1 MVPLVQRV
9 EETPTNSAESN
20 AYSDSGTGSYLRI
33 PKSIPDEDLQLI
45 DGFLQELSD
54 AGYRTSSI
62 QLYRGAACCFFA
74 WIRRHRKVLSS
85 LRKDE
90 IEICVAALCRKN
102 RENASRVRKLIS
114 YLRRN
119 GTIPAEESVPLSKAD
134 TLLAAYRDH
143 LCDELKLSISS
154 VKCYVPK
161 ARKFILSV
169 FGRDLEH
176 IHSLSALSLRELIL
190 EEAKTNRRGIASFI
204 SPLPTLLRFLYQ
216 KRILKDDL
224 RFAVPRLA
232 IWDLASAPA
241 FLSNQEVE
249 RLLAAC
255 NRTTAIGRRDYAI
268 LCLLAEIGLR
278 GGAIV
283 SLNLEDID
291 WEERTIGVVQKG
303 GEVAVLP
310 LMDKSYHAIADYL
323 SKDRV
328 QSAER
333 RLFLRTEAPIRGFS
347 STAAISTLVERA
359 LKKAGIYKSRMG
371 SHIFRHSLATR
382 MINGGASL
390 TEIGAVLGHKSPN
403 TTRIYA
409 KVDIESLRS
418 IARQWVGN
426 TAIVHESIGRI
437 R

>member
-1 MVPLVQRV
+1 
-9 EETPTNSAESN
+9 
-20 AYSDSGTGSYLRI
+20 
-33 PKSIPDEDLQLI
+33 
-45 DGFLQELSD
+45 
-54 AGYRTSSI
+54 
-62 QLYRGAACCFFA
+62 
-74 WIRRHRKVLSS
+74 
-85 LRKDE
+85 
-90 IEICVAALCRKN
+90 
-102 RENASRVRKLIS
+102 
-114 YLRRN
+114 
-119 GTIPAEESVPLSKAD
+119 
-134 TLLAAYRDH
+134 
-143 LCDELKLSISS
+143 